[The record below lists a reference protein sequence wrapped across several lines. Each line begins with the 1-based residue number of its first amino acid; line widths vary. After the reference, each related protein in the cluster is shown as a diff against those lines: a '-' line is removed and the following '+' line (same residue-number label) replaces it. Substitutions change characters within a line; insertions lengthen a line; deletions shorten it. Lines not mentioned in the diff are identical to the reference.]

1 LESVNRFADY
11 DDQMMDGDLP
21 NPTPPGR
28 PDRRQAT
35 RAEAAALA
43 SSVRLRIIRLTY
55 QRALTNKEIA
65 RRLGKDPATSLY
77 HVRKLVAAGFLAA
90 QPERTG
96 PRGSK
101 EIPYL
106 STGLS
111 WRLLADEGD
120 QQELNQAMLAAYLGE
135 VADAG
140 IGEVNQVRL
149 ALRLDEAG
157 RAEFVERLL
166 GLLEELVARPPTE
179 GGQEL
184 GLYVAWYPSG

>member
-1 LESVNRFADY
+1 MPETTGRKPVVR
-11 DDQMMDGDLP
+11 DLTP
-21 NPTPPGR
+21 IRRPT
-28 PDRRQAT
+28 T
-35 RAEAAALA
+35 RVEAAALA
-43 SSVRLRIIRLTY
+43 SAVRLRIIRLTF

-90 QPERTG
+90 QPARTG

-111 WRLLADEGD
+111 WRLRGGD
-120 QQELNQAMLAAYLGE
+120 GGHTEEINQAMLAAYLGE

-140 IGEVNQVRL
+140 IADVHQSRL
-149 ALRLDEAG
+149 VMQLDEAG
-157 RAEFVERLL
+157 RAEFVAKVVT
-166 GLLEELVARPPTE
+166 LLEELATRRPDPD
-179 GGQEL
+179 GQEI
-184 GLYVAWYPSG
+184 GLYVSWYPSG